1 MRCSFIAT
9 QAQFFNAAILKKSYS
24 LLKIIICILWT
35 FVVIISS
42 LLKKMSVNINLSNNR
57 LSKARRIVNGSVKGS
72 DLSSKNV
79 KIVHFVR
86 HAQVY
91 RHPIL
96 LSYYILYICSYAS
109 EAFEQ

>member
-1 MRCSFIAT
+1 
-9 QAQFFNAAILKKSYS
+9 
-24 LLKIIICILWT
+24 
-35 FVVIISS
+35 
-42 LLKKMSVNINLSNNR
+42 MSVNINLSNNR

-91 RHPIL
+91 R
-96 LSYYILYICSYAS
+96 LYNIYMFVCI
-109 EAFEQ
+109 

>member
-9 QAQFFNAAILKKSYS
+9 HASAILKKLLS
-24 LLKIIICILWT
+24 LKIILLWT

-42 LLKKMSVNINLSNNR
+42 LLCASKKMSVNINLSNNR